1 MAVRVDK
8 GRLQGALEH
17 AVRLAD
23 RGQNLPV
30 EWTQRTEHIG
40 DSPSKTMIAVLGNAL
55 LARATMGDRI
65 DPQSIKARSGPRA
78 FSARGTVSVLVAG
91 SRSFGY
97 DLGVT
102 KAEPLNNQ
110 PWFHAERVDQIAP
123 EEVRAP
129 SRTYLR
135 ALKAYL
141 REIDALDEQQA
152 TEALAAFVAIRREVA
167 DAKRASAAEAL
178 RQMSISLPRLGGLAQ
193 SFINDD
199 PEGGRRGQA
208 LVAAALQCVFPR
220 VELGGI
226 HDPDAFDVTVFR
238 QRTDEIPSPVVQVKQ
253 KSVGEETA
261 IDLAEAA
268 AANGSS
274 TGLLVAI
281 ARDQP
286 DLDGR
291 RIALQAAEHGVIILA
306 VTTVAEL
313 FNALA
318 VFSSRLPENIAERF
332 PDTYVDK
339 LRDIEADDD
348 AIAYWLELV
357 EVLAVS

>member
-1 MAVRVDK
+1 M
-8 GRLQGALEH
+8 
-17 AVRLAD
+17 
-23 RGQNLPV
+23 
-30 EWTQRTEHIG
+30 
-40 DSPSKTMIAVLGNAL
+40 SAVLGNAL
-55 LARATMGDRI
+55 LARAAMGDRI

-91 SRSFGY
+91 ARDFGY

-129 SRTYLR
+129 SRPYLR

-141 REIDALDEQQA
+141 REVDALDEQQA
-152 TEALAAFVAIRREVA
+152 TEALAAFVASRRKVA
-167 DAKRASAAEAL
+167 EAKRASAAEAL
-178 RQMSISLPRLGGLAQ
+178 RQMSISLPRLASIAQ

-199 PEGGRRGQA
+199 SESGRRGQA
-208 LVAAALQCVFPR
+208 LVAAVLQCVFPR

-226 HDPDAFDVTVFR
+226 HDPDAFDVIAFR
-238 QRTDEIPSPVVQVKQ
+238 HRSDEIPSPVVQVKQ
-253 KSVGEETA
+253 KRVSEETA
-261 IDLAEAA
+261 VDLAEAA
-268 AANGSS
+268 ADSGSS

-286 DLDGR
+286 HLDAR
-291 RIALQAAEHGVIILA
+291 RIAIEVEKHGVIVLA

-318 VFSSRLPENIAERF
+318 VFSGHPPETIAERF

-339 LRDIEADDD
+339 LRDIEVDDD

-357 EVLAVS
+357 EVLAVT